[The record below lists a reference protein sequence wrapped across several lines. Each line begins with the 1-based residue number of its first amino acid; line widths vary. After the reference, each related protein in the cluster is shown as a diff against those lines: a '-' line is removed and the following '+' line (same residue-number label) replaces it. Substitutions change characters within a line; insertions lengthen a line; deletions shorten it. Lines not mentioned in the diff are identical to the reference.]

1 MTLSVALPVRV
12 VHSYSAPGSQHSRP
26 VEASGRLGHLGT
38 AGLCFRL
45 VFFSSHTCTSFLLYL
60 SLSLVP
66 RSFPAPVFDC
76 LQKQTHPTS
85 FSTLFFFSLPL
96 HLPLT
101 PRFLFPPQLPPLPPA
116 ILLSLTSP
124 TQPLSLL
131 PSLVGARGH
140 ASTAHSSTHLTSLS
154 VTPATSHEHT
164 STTLSL
170 SLSCVALTTYH
181 VVIECVN
188 QVLYLTVT

>member
-1 MTLSVALPVRV
+1 MTLSVALPIRV
-12 VHSYSAPGSQHSRP
+12 VRSYSAPGSQHSRP

-38 AGLCFRL
+38 AGLRFRL
-45 VFFSSHTCTSFLLYL
+45 VFFYSHTVFLLYL
-60 SLSLVP
+60 SPSLVP
-66 RSFPAPVFDC
+66 RSFPAPVFDH

-85 FSTLFFFSLPL
+85 FSTLFFFSP
-96 HLPLT
+96 PPSST
-101 PRFLFPPQLPPLPPA
+101 NPTRFLLPPQLPPLPPA
-116 ILLSLTSP
+116 TLLSLTSP

-154 VTPATSHEHT
+154 VMPATSHEHT

-170 SLSCVALTTYH
+170 SLLCSTNNISCSY
-181 VVIECVN
+181 
-188 QVLYLTVT
+188 